1 MNVLEYSDCPIIA
14 WARFHSHY
22 TLISICHI
30 PIHAYAIN
38 NYFRYTA
45 EKKELA

>member
-1 MNVLEYSDCPIIA
+1 MNVSKCSDDPIIA
-14 WARFHSHY
+14 WARVHSNY

-30 PIHAYAIN
+30 PLYAYAIN

-45 EKKELA
+45 EEEGSV